1 MRIALPSVPAAY
13 QSTWTLPLPVMVVT
27 FCILWSAAFAVAK
40 VAIVDCPP
48 LLLLSARFLAAG
60 AIILGIAFV
69 TRAPW
74 TLSRRDLLFFAIV
87 GIADQALYLG
97 LGYIGLQ
104 EISAGLST
112 LIASSNPILIAI
124 LAVFLLGE
132 RMTWRK
138 AAGLL
143 LGFGGVAFI
152 VSHRLSLGGDSLRG
166 ILFTVAGLLALV
178 GGTLMFKLFA
188 PKDGLWVGN
197 GVQSRA
203 AAVCLHAVGRRRHR
217 AELAAACGCA
227 LSCARRFDLRIPAL
241 VPYPEGVGSDRGEFL
256 SLSHAAARH
265 AVRLAAARRAR
276 LAAGF
281 ARDRS
286 GSARHLSR
294 DARLKRGTV
303 MSTARLTL
311 IGGPTALVE
320 FGGFHFL
327 TDPTFDGPG
336 EYRLPHTTLT
346 KTSRPACTPA
356 DIGAVDAVLLSHD
369 QHADNLDRSGRDFL
383 SRAPRV
389 FTTLAGAKRLGGHA
403 EGLAPWQTVTL
414 TGPNGRSIDVTA
426 APARHGPAGI
436 EPLAGDVIGFV
447 LTISDRE
454 TRPIYITGD
463 TVWYDGVAE
472 VARRFKAGI
481 VLLFAGAAQTRGPFH
496 LTMDTN
502 DAIETAQAFPDAVIV
517 PVHYEGWTHFR
528 QSGTDLQKSFDA
540 LGFGSRLRLLTLG
553 QVTQVE
559 LPD

>member
-1 MRIALPSVPAAY
+1 
-13 QSTWTLPLPVMVVT
+13 
-27 FCILWSAAFAVAK
+27 
-40 VAIVDCPP
+40 
-48 LLLLSARFLAAG
+48 
-60 AIILGIAFV
+60 
-69 TRAPW
+69 
-74 TLSRRDLLFFAIV
+74 
-87 GIADQALYLG
+87 
-97 LGYIGLQ
+97 
-104 EISAGLST
+104 
-112 LIASSNPILIAI
+112 
-124 LAVFLLGE
+124 
-132 RMTWRK
+132 
-138 AAGLL
+138 
-143 LGFGGVAFI
+143 
-152 VSHRLSLGGDSLRG
+152 
-166 ILFTVAGLLALV
+166 
-178 GGTLMFKLFA
+178 
-188 PKDGLWVGN
+188 
-197 GVQSRA
+197 
-203 AAVCLHAVGRRRHR
+203 
-217 AELAAACGCA
+217 
-227 LSCARRFDLRIPAL
+227 
-241 VPYPEGVGSDRGEFL
+241 
-256 SLSHAAARH
+256 
-265 AVRLAAARRAR
+265 
-276 LAAGF
+276 
-281 ARDRS
+281 
-286 GSARHLSR
+286 
-294 DARLKRGTV
+294 

-369 QHADNLDRSGRDFL
+369 QHAYNLDRSGRDFL
-383 SRAPRV
+383 SRVPRV